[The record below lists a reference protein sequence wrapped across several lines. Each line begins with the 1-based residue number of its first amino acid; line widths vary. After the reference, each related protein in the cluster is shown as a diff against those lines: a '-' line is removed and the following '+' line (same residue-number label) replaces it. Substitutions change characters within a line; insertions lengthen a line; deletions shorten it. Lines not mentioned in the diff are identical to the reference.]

1 MRRPVTLG
9 VVLAAAALTAAG
21 QLTII
26 TNPALPSAIIGQ
38 PYTPVAL
45 QLQAS
50 GDPGPFQWSYVDG
63 GPLNFI
69 VVSAPVGQPNQ
80 SGTFC
85 YGPQTCSGVIIPGP
99 PSVNTFGIKVTSISS
114 AATATQTFTL
124 VVENQLQILTTA
136 LPNANANQPYSTSIQ
151 GFGGTGNFAWSI
163 LNGVLPPGIG
173 LDGTTGALTGN
184 APGVN
189 GFFPFTIQLQDT
201 VTLEKVTQALSIN
214 VINGV
219 AILTTALPNATVN
232 QAYQFQLVGTGQN
245 LIWSIPKGSQFPQGF
260 NLSSSGVISGVG
272 TALGALNLPVQLVNG
287 QAPNAPAFRLFTLLV
302 TLGPLGI
309 TETALPGATQ
319 NVPYS
324 FPLTPTGGIPP
335 YTWSLGIG
343 SPPGIGIGSTSGI
356 ISGTPTQAGSFTFA
370 VTLVDSTNASF
381 TQTYTL
387 NVGNAVTITTTT
399 IPNSLPNVP
408 YLTASG
414 APVTLTAAGGSV
426 PYRWSVL
433 AGSLP
438 PGLTLHV
445 ATGVI
450 DGTPTTQGA
459 YQFTAQVT
467 DFLGGTAT
475 KVFTITIGTTQPLT
489 ITTLLPGASLGVPYS
504 QTLAA
509 TGGTQPVTAWSLI
522 AGNLPPG
529 LALNQSTGAITGTPT
544 TLGSSLFTIQAV
556 DSVQQT
562 ASKRFTLTVA
572 SPVTLSAS
580 NFIATVGVAVSQ
592 TVTASGGVPPYAFS
606 VPTGSL
612 PGGLQLDPSTGVIS
626 GTPNAAGPFQVV
638 LQATDADGRT
648 ANTRITITIS
658 SPPLTIVVP
667 PGTSSGQQPGI
678 GVSIPAPTTGDIN
691 GTLTLV
697 FVSSV
702 GGTDNMV
709 RFAPSGS
716 TSIPFTIPQ
725 GRTTAPNVTV
735 ITGTVAG
742 TITLT
747 ASVTGSPD
755 VIQTIVIAPAVPVI
769 SSVALQQVTGGL
781 NVVVEG
787 YSNTR
792 EVSSGSFT
800 FTVSSGNALSQATI
814 AVPLTPAYATWFGNP
829 AANATGGQFKLT
841 VPFSVTQGSATAV
854 TKVSVTLTNVQGASA
869 AVSSSP

>member
-1 MRRPVTLG
+1 MRRLVTLG
-9 VVLAAAALTAAG
+9 VVLAAGALTAAG
-21 QLTII
+21 QLTIV
-26 TNPALPSAIIGQ
+26 TNPALPSAIISQ

-45 QLQAS
+45 QLKAS
-50 GDPGPFQWSYVDG
+50 GDPGPFTWSFADG

-69 VVSAPVGQPNQ
+69 VVSAPVGQPDQ

-114 AATATQTFTL
+114 GQTATQTFTL

-136 LPNANANQPYSTSIQ
+136 LPNAIANQAYSATIQ

-163 LNGVLPPGIG
+163 LSGVLPPGIG
-173 LDGTTGALTGN
+173 LDGSTGALTGF

-189 GFFPFTIQLQDT
+189 GFYPFTIQLQDQ

-219 AILTTALPNATVN
+219 AILTTSLPNATAN
-232 QAYQFQLVGTGQN
+232 QSYQFQLVGTGQN
-245 LIWSIPKGSQFPQGF
+245 LIWSIPQGSQFPQGF
-260 NLSSSGVISGVG
+260 SLSSSGVISGVG
-272 TALGALNLPVQLVNG
+272 TALGAFNLPVQLVNG
-287 QAPNAPAFRLFTLLV
+287 QAPAAPAFRLFSLLV

-309 TETALPGATQ
+309 AEATLPGATQ
-319 NVPYS
+319 NVAYS
-324 FPLTPTGGIPP
+324 FALTPSGGIPP

-343 SPPGIGIGSTSGI
+343 SPQGIAIGSTNGI
-356 ISGTPTQAGSFTFA
+356 ISGTPTQAGSFPFA
-370 VTLVDSTNASF
+370 VTLLDSTKTSI
-381 TQTYTL
+381 TQNYTL
-387 NVGNAVTITTTT
+387 NVGNAVTITSATL
-399 IPNSLPNVP
+399 PNSLPNVP
-408 YLTASG
+408 YSA
-414 APVTLTAAGGSV
+414 TLTAAGGSV

-433 AGSLP
+433 SGTLP
-438 PGLTLHV
+438 PGLTLNS
-445 ATGVI
+445 ASGQI
-450 DGTPTTQGA
+450 SGTPTTQGA
-459 YQFTAQVT
+459 YQFTVQVT
-467 DFLGGTAT
+467 DFLSGTAT
-475 KVFTITIGTTQPLT
+475 KVFTVTIGTTQLQT
-489 ITTLLPGASLGVPYS
+489 ITTTLPGASLGELYS
-504 QTLAA
+504 QTLVA

-522 AGNLPPG
+522 GNLPAG
-529 LALNQSTGAITGTPT
+529 LTLNQSTGAITGTPT
-544 TLGSSLFTIQAV
+544 ALGSFSFTIQAV

-572 SPVTLSAS
+572 SPVTISAS
-580 NFIATVGVAVSQ
+580 NFVATVGVAVSQ

-612 PGGLQLDPSTGVIS
+612 PGGLQLDPTTGVIS
-626 GTPNAAGPFQVV
+626 GTPNAAGPFQVI

-648 ANTRITITIS
+648 ANTKITIPVG

-667 PGTSSGQQPGI
+667 PSTGSGQQPGI
-678 GVSIPAPTTGDIN
+678 GVSISAPTTGDIN

-709 RFAPSGS
+709 RFSNGS
-716 TSIPFTIPQ
+716 LSIGFTIPQ
-725 GRTTAPNVTV
+725 GSTTSPNVTV

-747 ASVTGSPD
+747 AKVTGSPD
-755 VIQTIVIAPAVPVI
+755 VFQTIVIAPAVPVI
-769 SSVALQQVTGGL
+769 SSVTLQQVTGGL
-781 NVVVEG
+781 NVVVTG

-814 AVPLTPAYATWFGNP
+814 AVPLTSAYATWFGN
-829 AANATGGQFKLT
+829 AASNATGGQFKLT
-841 VPFSVTQGSATAV
+841 VPFSVTQGSAIAV

-869 AVSSSP
+869 AVSSQ